1 MIEAA
6 MLDEAT
12 VRAPAIGR
20 RTNNETHRQRLKGT
34 TVEDAA
40 PCDGCK
46 FAPKCATG
54 FACRRFAE
62 WVRTGRDDP
71 SAARAPSRSVFL
83 SNFPEVRLSERA
95 ERKLGEAN

>member
-1 MIEAA
+1 MIEEA

-12 VRAPAIGR
+12 MRAPR
-20 RTNNETHRQRLKGT
+20 RWQRTNNETHRQRLKGA

-54 FACRRFAE
+54 YACRRFAE

-83 SNFPEVRLSERA
+83 AHF
-95 ERKLGEAN
+95 GEAPTRAGN